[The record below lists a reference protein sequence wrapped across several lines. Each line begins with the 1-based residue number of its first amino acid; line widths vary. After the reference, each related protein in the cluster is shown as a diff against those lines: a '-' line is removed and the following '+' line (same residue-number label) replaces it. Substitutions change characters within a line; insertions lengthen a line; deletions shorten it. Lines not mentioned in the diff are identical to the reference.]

1 MTIPAKAGI
10 KAPDNITYIYP
21 HNKPVRGVIKV
32 TRRGNLGHSYGRMRS
47 GINKEGTKCYP
58 GVLRVVLISLIW
70 KKRAV
75 FLLTR
80 DKKKQ
85 DWKMYE

>member
-1 MTIPAKAGI
+1 MFYLSSVLNTSLAMTIPAKAGI

-47 GINKEGTKCYP
+47 GINKEGNEMLSRRP
-58 GVLRVVLISLIW
+58 
-70 KKRAV
+70 
-75 FLLTR
+75 
-80 DKKKQ
+80 
-85 DWKMYE
+85 